1 MPCSDR
7 GIGIVKKGAMHS
19 IAIDHQTNHNGYR
32 KQKPAL
38 GGGWVGDIESRRN
51 EAGIN
56 GLSARMSIL
65 PPLSGC
71 SCSRVGHF
79 STQEQERPD
88 SRPQKQWGLSVPTY
102 FIVKQS
108 GSKPFVSFLAGV
120 EGDTPCL
127 NQQDPGVS
135 CGFLLYS
142 PVVWHKSSFRR
153 FFLHLCRKP

>member
-7 GIGIVKKGAMHS
+7 GIGIEKKKAMPS
-19 IAIDHQTNHNGYR
+19 IAIDHQTNQNGNR

-71 SCSRVGHF
+71 S
-79 STQEQERPD
+79 
-88 SRPQKQWGLSVPTY
+88 
-102 FIVKQS
+102 
-108 GSKPFVSFLAGV
+108 
-120 EGDTPCL
+120 
-127 NQQDPGVS
+127 
-135 CGFLLYS
+135 
-142 PVVWHKSSFRR
+142 
-153 FFLHLCRKP
+153 